1 MARTVGHEEMTRT
14 GPSYR
19 QIDCWTRRGYLL
31 AEGKGGQGHTRR
43 WPEEERVIAAMMFR
57 LVAAQIPPKV
67 AHTIARSGGDHEVAP
82 GIRVVVT
89 PAS

>member
-1 MARTVGHEEMTRT
+1 MQTVGHEDMTRV

-19 QIDCWTRRGYLL
+19 QIDHWTRRGYLL

-43 WPEEERVIAAMMFR
+43 WPLEERDVAAMMHR
-57 LVAAQIPPKV
+57 LVTAQIPPEV
-67 AHTIARSGGDHEVAP
+67 AHAIARSGGDHEVAP